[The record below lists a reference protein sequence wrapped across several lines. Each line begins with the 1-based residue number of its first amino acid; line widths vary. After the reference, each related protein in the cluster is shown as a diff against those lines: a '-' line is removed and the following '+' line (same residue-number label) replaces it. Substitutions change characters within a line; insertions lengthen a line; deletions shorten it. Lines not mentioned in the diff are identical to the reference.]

1 MVNKAQEFTGS
12 NDIDNFFT
20 KFNSTGFVD
29 WFNKNISSDS
39 LWGIAIKKPQNW
51 HKVWASV
58 DYLFGKSRINL
69 IEFLCINSIIIN
81 ETGGSFTPLTENVGS
96 SGNPG
101 LAYAFNK
108 ISGTKKSYNTLST
121 NKDALSLFN
130 DPLYIAAHSTKPFG
144 SLLKNTND
152 SRWSSDIFPL
162 GFSGNPNH
170 ETNISGK
177 LNGFIF
183 EADFMKF
190 RGRGYIQLT
199 GRENYKSIISFI
211 KNYSGNN
218 ATINNIKSLWKSHTN
233 IDDIAT
239 ISTNQQWDDLFQK
252 TDSIIANHSCY
263 IHSTLPSQYKHYN
276 IINPNQSDV
285 NLNKSIYN
293 VGLAVS
299 GSSTYAK
306 EFQQRVLFQ
315 LKVLDSAPSDP
326 ISPTAS
332 TPLYVSAP
340 EESGRTETTGQD
352 PTTQNQGNNITGSI
366 SSVTNLFKPTAKPGP
381 ISFDMGGNS

>member
-1 MVNKAQEFTGS
+1 MVNRSQEFSGS
-12 NDIDNFFT
+12 NDIDKFFT
-20 KFNSTGFVD
+20 QFNSSGFVD

-39 LWGIAIKKPQNW
+39 IWGIAIKKQENW
-51 HKVWASV
+51 HKVWASIK
-58 DYLFGKSRINL
+58 DLFGKSSINL

-81 ETGGSFTPLTENVGS
+81 ETGGNFVPLTENVGS

-101 LAYAFNK
+101 LSYAFNK

-121 NKDALSLFN
+121 NKTALNLFN

-152 SRWSSDIFPL
+152 HRWDSDVFPI
-162 GFSGNPNH
+162 GFSGNPTN

-177 LNGFIF
+177 LNGFIY

-199 GRENYKSIISFI
+199 GRENYKSLINFVKS
-211 KNYSGNN
+211 YTGNN
-218 ATINNIKSLWKSHTN
+218 AIINSIKNNWSTHTN

-252 TDSIIANHSCY
+252 TDSIVANYACY
-263 IHSTLPSQYKHYN
+263 IHSTLPSQYKNYN

-299 GSSTYAK
+299 GSSNYAK
-306 EFQQRVLFQ
+306 EFQQRVLLQ
-315 LKVLDSAPSDP
+315 LKVLDSAPSTP

-332 TPLYVSAP
+332 QAIAFSQ
-340 EESGRTETTGQD
+340 EQEGRAETTGQD
-352 PTTQNQGNNITGSI
+352 PSTQTQGNNITGSI

-381 ISFDMGGNS
+381 ISFDMSGNG